1 MNVVTTTA
9 PYREECCTFILPLFG
24 GQLQHCQNLSV
35 MDYQTQSAEF
45 NQTQDTLNIPPPCR
59 SQSCTAQDSTSPTPL
74 APADGESYTT
84 VELTALFSSFEIRLT
99 GFAEALLGV
108 GECLDSLQIQIKE
121 LRQNVNGNKRGEES
135 ESDSEAEVEPKE
147 QGTEGAG
154 ANEHGFGGEGSGNV
168 GMESVEEEERRVIDG
183 PRTVNT
189 ETDADENGLGNMI
202 SGFVFGNDEPK
213 ESAS

>member
-1 MNVVTTTA
+1 
-9 PYREECCTFILPLFG
+9 
-24 GQLQHCQNLSV
+24 
-35 MDYQTQSAEF
+35 MDYEAQPKNSLQM
-45 NQTQDTLNIPPPCR
+45 QDSLNIPTACIGQSNTIPDSISPAPP
-59 SQSCTAQDSTSPTPL
+59 
-74 APADGESYTT
+74 APANGESYTT
-84 VELTALFSSFEIRLT
+84 TELTALFSSLETRLT